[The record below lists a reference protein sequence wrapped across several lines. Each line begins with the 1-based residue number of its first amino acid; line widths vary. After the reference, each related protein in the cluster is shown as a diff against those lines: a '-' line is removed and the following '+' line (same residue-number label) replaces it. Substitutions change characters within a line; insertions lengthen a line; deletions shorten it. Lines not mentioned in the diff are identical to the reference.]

1 MAAKTPVRLNRQKIS
16 TTIAPD
22 TFAYIEKL
30 ISKGDATHVA
40 DAIDLMVERLR
51 SAENR
56 ERLELDTASYFD
68 RLSPEALAE
77 ESELAAGLA
86 RHARRIDIDREP

>member
-1 MAAKTPVRLNRQKIS
+1 MVTKSPVRLNRQKIS
-16 TTIAPD
+16 TTVAPETLAYLEELIA
-22 TFAYIEKL
+22 
-30 ISKGDATHVA
+30 KGEAQNVA

-56 ERLELDTASYFD
+56 DRLEQETAAYFD

-77 ESELAAGLA
+77 ESELAAALTRGA
-86 RHARRIDIDREP
+86 QGIDFDREP

>member
-1 MAAKTPVRLNRQKIS
+1 MATKAPARLNRQKIS
-16 TTIAPD
+16 TTIAPE
-22 TFAYIEKL
+22 TLAFVEKL
-30 ISKGDATHVA
+30 ISKGEAQNVA

-56 ERLELDTASYFD
+56 ERLELETAAYFD

-77 ESELAAGLA
+77 ETELATALA
-86 RHARRIDIDREP
+86 VRARGFDFDREP

>member
-1 MAAKTPVRLNRQKIS
+1 MATKAPVRANRQKIS
-16 TTIAPD
+16 TTVAPETLAYLEELIA
-22 TFAYIEKL
+22 
-30 ISKGDATHVA
+30 KGEAHSVS

-56 ERLELDTASYFD
+56 ERLERDTAAYFD

-77 ESELAAGLA
+77 ESELAAALA
-86 RHARRIDIDREP
+86 RSARGIDFDREP